1 MPQIDAE
8 PYSFT
13 LNPAAVALVI
23 IGWVAP
29 SAALL
34 AARLNRRTQ

>member
-8 PYSFT
+8 SYPFT

-34 AARLNRRTQ
+34 AALA